1 MTRRLSLTCLV
12 LLACMAAVA
21 DITVIAHRGASGYL
35 PEHTLAAYAFAHAQ
49 GADYLEP
56 DIVIT
61 RDGHA
66 IALHDLYL
74 DAVTDV
80 REVFPGRARDD
91 GRHYAVDFSLDEIR
105 RLNVNERVDP
115 KTGASRYPAR
125 FPQQIGRFQVPTLE
139 EVIELTQG
147 LNHSTGREV
156 GIYPELKSAAFHAE
170 HGHDMAAIV
179 LAIVERYG
187 YRTREDRCIVQSFEP
202 RPLERL
208 RRELGARLRL
218 VQLLGDDAVHAD
230 MYTPEGLAR
239 VAGYADGIGPPLERV
254 LTRDVSGSPQFT
266 SLLAG
271 ARAHG
276 LLVHPYTLRAD
287 ALPEGWV
294 TLEAL
299 IETLIDAGIDG
310 VFIDHPDRAVA
321 VRERRRAAAQD
332 GR

>member
-1 MTRRLSLTCLV
+1 VSRRLSIACV
-12 LLACMAAVA
+12 GLLACTAALA

-35 PEHTLAAYAFAHAQ
+35 PEHTLAAYAFAYAQ

-80 REVFPGRARDD
+80 RAVFPGRARDD
-91 GRHYAVDFSLDEIR
+91 GRHYAVDFTLEEIR

-115 KTGASRYPAR
+115 KTGAPRYPTR
-125 FPQQIGRFQVPTLE
+125 FPQQIGRFQIPTLE

-147 LNHSTGREV
+147 LNHSTGREA

-187 YRTREDRCIVQSFEP
+187 YSTPEDRCIIQSFEP
-202 RPLERL
+202 QPLQRL
-208 RRELGARLRL
+208 RGELGTRLRL
-218 VQLLGDDAVHAD
+218 VQLLDDDAARAD

-239 VAGYADGIGPPLERV
+239 IAGYADGIGPPLERV
-254 LTRDVSGSPQFT
+254 LTRNASGAAQFT
-266 SLLAG
+266 SLLADT
-271 ARAHG
+271 RSHG

-287 ALPEGWV
+287 ALPEGWS
-294 TLEAL
+294 TFEAL

-310 VFIDHPDRAVA
+310 VFIDHPDRAVV
-321 VRERRRAAAQD
+321 VRERRLAAQD
-332 GR
+332 VR